1 MSQQE
6 RVRLVVMQQIKE
18 QELTVAEACEVLG
31 LSYRQTKRV
40 WRRYRLEG
48 DRGLVHGLRV
58 ARLANVPSPPN

>member
-6 RVRLVVMQQIKE
+6 RVRLIVME
-18 QELTVAEACEVLG
+18 QVKREDMTLAEACEVLG

-48 DRGLVHGLRV
+48 DRGLVHGLRGK
-58 ARLANVPSPPN
+58 LGLL